1 MSEQVIEILEEEHP
15 DNKSQFD
22 TLVVRGE
29 QVLDTIKSLVS
40 DVTVRRIVVKRRDG
54 QKILDIPL
62 VAGLAG
68 TVLFWMWM
76 PIPLITA
83 LAFECSIIVERRPR
97 GLNQGY
103 KPTALKPAPVVEV
116 EENEEE
122 EVMLAAATPD
132 DLTRINGIGPKVAS
146 LLNENGLTT
155 FAQLAQ
161 TDVGQ
166 LKTILEQAG
175 SRYRLLDPTTWPE
188 QARKFSEP

>member
-1 MSEQVIEILEEEHP
+1 MSEHVIEIMEEEHP
-15 DNKSQFD
+15 ANKSQFD

-29 QVLDTIKSLVS
+29 QVLDTIKSLVT

-54 QKILDIPL
+54 HKILDIPL

-83 LAFECSIIVERRPR
+83 LAFECSIIVERRPAELKK
-97 GLNQGY
+97 GHKMDLV
-103 KPTALKPAPVVEV
+103 KPVAPVEV
-116 EENEEE
+116 ETEE
-122 EVMLAAATPD
+122 EVVIAAATPD

-161 TDVGQ
+161 TDVSQ
-166 LKTILEQAG
+166 IKAILERAG

-188 QARKFSEP
+188 QAREFSQQ

>member
-1 MSEQVIEILEEEHP
+1 MSEHVIEIMEEEHP
-15 DNKSQFD
+15 ANKSQFD

-29 QVLDTIKSLVS
+29 QVLDTIKSLVT

-54 QKILDIPL
+54 HKILDIPL

-97 GLNQGY
+97 ALKQGH
-103 KPTALKPAPVVEV
+103 KPALSKPAPVVVIETG
-116 EENEEE
+116 EE
-122 EVMLAAATPD
+122 EVVIAAATPD

-161 TDVGQ
+161 TDVSQ
-166 LKTILEQAG
+166 IKAILERAG

-188 QARKFSEP
+188 QAREFSQQ

>member
-1 MSEQVIEILEEEHP
+1 MSEHVIEIMEEEHP
-15 DNKSQFD
+15 ANKSQFD

-29 QVLDTIKSLVS
+29 QVLDTIKSLVT

-54 QKILDIPL
+54 HRILDIPL

-83 LAFECSIIVERRPR
+83 LAFECSIIVERRPA
-97 GLNQGY
+97 GLKKGHKMDLV
-103 KPTALKPAPVVEV
+103 KPVAPVEV
-116 EENEEE
+116 ETEE
-122 EVMLAAATPD
+122 EVVIAAATPD

-155 FAQLAQ
+155 FGQLAQ
-161 TDVGQ
+161 TEVSQ
-166 LKTILEQAG
+166 IKAILERAG

-188 QARKFSEP
+188 QAREFSQQ

>member
-1 MSEQVIEILEEEHP
+1 MSEHVIEIMEEEHP
-15 DNKSQFD
+15 ANKSQFD

-29 QVLDTIKSLVS
+29 QVFDTIKSLVT

-54 QKILDIPL
+54 HKILDIPL

-83 LAFECSIIVERRPR
+83 LAFECSIIVERRPAELKK
-97 GLNQGY
+97 GHKMDLV
-103 KPTALKPAPVVEV
+103 KPVAPVEV
-116 EENEEE
+116 ETEE
-122 EVMLAAATPD
+122 EVVIAAATPD

-161 TDVGQ
+161 TDVSQ
-166 LKTILEQAG
+166 IKAILERAG

-188 QARKFSEP
+188 QAREFSQQ